1 MTIIDAIKQLRND
14 LKLWVANNLSVK
26 LDNNLGTDNSGK
38 LLSVDET
45 GEIVAAT
52 VAEAGIYTK
61 KEVDSQFAEHR
72 SAADAH
78 VKAQVGLGNVDNTSD
93 ANKPVSTAQQ
103 AALDALKSEL
113 SESIVS
119 ETEEWTIVDDS
130 GNILLRAGE
139 LDESTTGLE
148 TPSLVAKTADIG
160 NIYTKTEVDALLT
173 NKSSAGHTH
182 TISAGAEGDNI
193 IVLTGTSGTNG
204 VSYKATHAKTNKAG
218 TYKNVTVDEYGH
230 ITAGSN
236 PTTIAGFGITNAYTK
251 TEVDAKISGVENKI
265 PTVSYPV
272 ISVNG
277 KTGAV
282 VLDAAAVGALPSNT
296 PIPSIEGLASESY
309 VDAKIAGTKIVAVWG

>member
-45 GEIVAAT
+45 GEVVAAT

-61 KEVDSQFAEHR
+61 QEVDSQFAGHR
-72 SAADAH
+72 NASAAHD
-78 VKAQVGLGNVDNTSD
+78 KAQVGLGNVDNTSD

-119 ETEEWTIVDDS
+119 ETEEWTIVDNS

-139 LDESTTGLE
+139 LDGDSTGLE
-148 TPSLVAKTADIG
+148 TSSLVADTLEAQTANIG
-160 NIYTKTEVDALLT
+160 NVYTKTEVDALLV
-173 NKSSAGHTH
+173 NKSSAGHAH
-182 TISAGAEGDNI
+182 TIYASAADDD
-193 IVLTGTSGTNG
+193 IVILTGTSGSNG
-204 VSYKATHAKTNKAG
+204 VSYSATHAKTNKAG
-218 TYKNVTVDEYGH
+218 TYKSVKVDDYGH

-236 PTTIAGFGITNAYTK
+236 PTTIAGFGITDAYTK
-251 TEVDAKISGVENKI
+251 TEVDAKISG
-265 PTVSYPV
+265 
-272 ISVNG
+272 
-277 KTGAV
+277 
-282 VLDAAAVGALPSNT
+282 
-296 PIPSIEGLASESY
+296 
-309 VDAKIAGTKIVAVWG
+309 TKIVAVWG